1 MLSAPTTAAAKPPTG
16 RLLVDPCRALCEI
29 GGCTIQQAALSRHVR
44 ADAMLL
50 LTCYPP
56 LHFYIIANCKCK
68 LDTRMNKNCSAQA
81 GLDYHT
87 ASTAGA
93 VKDAAGKAEPVP

>member
-1 MLSAPTTAAAKPPTG
+1 MANYC
-16 RLLVDPCRALCEI
+16 D
-29 GGCTIQQAALSRHVR
+29 
-44 ADAMLL
+44 
-50 LTCYPP
+50 
-56 LHFYIIANCKCK
+56 ANCKCK

>member
-1 MLSAPTTAAAKPPTG
+1 MARRTKPKLPQLLERKLSKTG
-16 RLLVDPCRALCEI
+16 QTRGADDDVIFQNRV
-29 GGCTIQQAALSRHVR
+29 SR
-44 ADAMLL
+44 
-50 LTCYPP
+50 
-56 LHFYIIANCKCK
+56 ANCKCK